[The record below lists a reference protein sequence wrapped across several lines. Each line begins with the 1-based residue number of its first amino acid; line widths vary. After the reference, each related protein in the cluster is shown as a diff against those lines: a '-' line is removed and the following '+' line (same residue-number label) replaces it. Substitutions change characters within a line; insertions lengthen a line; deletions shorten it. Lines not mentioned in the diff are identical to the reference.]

1 MQRYFA
7 QVSQNKVLL
16 TEDDVNHVIHVMRN
30 KVGDKIEVV
39 SNNKLFLC
47 EIIKIKPLEIQ
58 VIDELTVQD
67 NTKDITLFYAL
78 AKGEKISFVIQKAT
92 ELGAKNI
99 VLFAS
104 KRCVVK
110 LDNDDFNKKL
120 PRYIKIA
127 KEASEQ
133 SMRLDIPNILGVY
146 PINKFP
152 KDLLKGNL
160 YVAYEKEA
168 GSTSSFYDDLLTAD
182 KNAPIG
188 IAIGPEGGFES
199 SEIEALNALGFKNCS
214 LGSRILRTE
223 TAAVYA
229 LSVIGFMLER

>member
-47 EIIKIKPLEIQ
+47 EINKIKPLEIQ

>member
-7 QVSQNKVLL
+7 QVNQNKVLL
-16 TEDDVNHVIHVMRN
+16 IEDDVNHVIHVMRN

-47 EIIKIKPLEIQ
+47 EINKIKPLEIQ
-58 VIDELTVQD
+58 VIEELTVQD

-133 SMRLDIPNILGVY
+133 SMRLDIPNILGIY
-146 PINKFP
+146 PLNKLP

-188 IAIGPEGGFES
+188 IAIGPEGGFEP

>member
-7 QVSQNKVLL
+7 QVNQNKVLL
-16 TEDDVNHVIHVMRN
+16 IEDDVNHVIHVMRN

-58 VIDELTVQD
+58 VIEELAFQD

-133 SMRLDIPNILGVY
+133 SMRLDIPNILGIY
-146 PINKFP
+146 PLNKLP

-188 IAIGPEGGFES
+188 IAIGPEGGFEP

>member
-7 QVSQNKVLL
+7 QIKQNKVIL
-16 TEDDVNHVIHVMRN
+16 EKDDENHVLHVMRN
-30 KVGDKIEVV
+30 KVGDCIEVV
-39 SNNKLFLC
+39 SDNQLYLC
-47 EIIKIKPLEIQ
+47 LISKIKPLEIE
-58 VIDELTVQD
+58 VVKHIDSE
-67 NTKDITLFYAL
+67 NTSKDVTLFYAL

-110 LDNDDFNKKL
+110 LDSEDFNKKL
-120 PRYIKIA
+120 PRYEKIA

-133 SMRLDIPNILGVY
+133 SMRIDMPKILGVY
-146 PINKFP
+146 DIKKLPSE
-152 KDLLKGNL
+152 LLKGKL

-168 GSTSSFYDDLLTAD
+168 GKTSSFYNELTEVSED
-182 KNAPIG
+182 TPISV
-188 IAIGPEGGFES
+188 AIGPEGGFEP
-199 SEIEALNALGFKNCS
+199 SEIEYLNSLGFKNVS
-214 LGSRILRTE
+214 LGSTILRTE

>member
-7 QVSQNKVLL
+7 QVNQNKVLL
-16 TEDDVNHVIHVMRN
+16 IEDDVNHVIHVMRN

-58 VIDELTVQD
+58 VIEELAFQD

-133 SMRLDIPNILGVY
+133 SMRLDIPNILGIY
-146 PINKFP
+146 PLNKLP
-152 KDLLKGNL
+152 KDLLKGYL

-188 IAIGPEGGFES
+188 IAIGPEGGFEP